1 VRRLLFSLL
10 LVPCCAGLAAACPR
24 AAYHAHACAPAYA
37 PASGVPVYGAVAP
50 ALYLTQPFQVTQSYQ
65 AQAYAAPAYAAP
77 APCVC
82 PQPAP
87 APAPAPAPTPSPFS
101 APAPASYAP
110 APAMPYAAAQSYQ
123 ADTYAAPAYNA
134 PSYAGVSYAGSAYG
148 PGLAATGYYGAYRAR
163 TAALLPATF
172 AAVPVGSYYA
182 RRAAFVGVSA
192 PFVSVRAGGVFL
204 PAAVAVPA
212 GRHHEVHRSRTH
224 TVDKVRTR

>member
-24 AAYHAHACAPAYA
+24 AAYHAHACAP
-37 PASGVPVYGAVAP
+37 AVAP

-148 PGLAATGYYGAYRAR
+148 SGLAATGYYGAYRAR
-163 TAALLPATF
+163 TAAFLPATF
-172 AAVPVGSYYA
+172 AAVPAYGGNYYA

-192 PFVSVRAGGVFL
+192 PFVSVRAAPAFL
-204 PAAVAVPA
+204 PASVAVPA